1 MDPDLYKGLGVKSY
15 LSKYDMLLVR
25 FDGKM
30 EVPKGQIKL
39 SIMIEGKEVMVN
51 FIVVNA
57 FSPYTLILGQPWIHA
72 RGVVPSTL
80 YQKVNLPTEDG
91 VFVVRND
98 QKVAR

>member
-1 MDPDLYKGLGVKSY
+1 MF
-15 LSKYDMLLVR
+15 LVR

-30 EVPKGQIKL
+30 EVPEGQIKL
-39 SIMIEGKEVMVN
+39 SVMIEGKEVIVN

-80 YQKVNLPTEDG
+80 YQKVKLPTEDG